1 MKNKKIELMGHFL
14 GKPFWFSMYCNNITV
29 SSIVIRHETPETA
42 LKTSP
47 IGNQKSAFVLV

>member
-1 MKNKKIELMGHFL
+1 MDHFL